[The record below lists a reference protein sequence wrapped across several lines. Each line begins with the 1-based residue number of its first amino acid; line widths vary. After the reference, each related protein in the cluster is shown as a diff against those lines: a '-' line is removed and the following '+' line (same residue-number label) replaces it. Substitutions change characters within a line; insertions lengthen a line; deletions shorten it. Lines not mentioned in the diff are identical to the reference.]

1 MSETETGE
9 AYKED
14 TENFYYILIYTNK
27 KLIHIYVINNQEQ
40 IEDPSRQRTIIEEE
54 YYEEAPSSSPPFP
67 FLISPSPSNFFSPCF
82 LCFLDVF
89 RPCTATLATSVHH
102 LRCCATH
109 LLHMLHHVPILVYH
123 LIHSGCCFIMVVFLV
138 LLVLNKSSFLLKY
151 VLVSDLREK

>member
-67 FLISPSPSNFFSPCF
+67 FLISPSPSNFFSPLFFVFSRCF
-82 LCFLDVF
+82 SAMYSNSGHF
-89 RPCTATLATSVHH
+89 RPPFKVLCHPSPPYATPRANTSQCLSSHPFW
-102 LRCCATH
+102 
-109 LLHMLHHVPILVYH
+109 LLFYN
-123 LIHSGCCFIMVVFLV
+123 GCISCFTCF
-138 LLVLNKSSFLLKY
+138 
-151 VLVSDLREK
+151 E